1 MVGWWEVLGLLLES
15 VIGGFNWW
23 RKEKVLFLL
32 RGIRWWEWNES
43 LGMLDE
49 YVILCKLVIV
59 R

>member
-15 VIGGFNWW
+15 VSGGFDWW

-32 RGIRWWEWNES
+32 RGIRWWIWNES

-49 YVILCKLVIV
+49 YVVLCKLVIV